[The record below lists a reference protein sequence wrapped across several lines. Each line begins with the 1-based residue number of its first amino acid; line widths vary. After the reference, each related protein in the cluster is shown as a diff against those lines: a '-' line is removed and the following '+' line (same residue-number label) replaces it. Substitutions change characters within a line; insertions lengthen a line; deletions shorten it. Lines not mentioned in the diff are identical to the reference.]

1 MNGLF
6 VEAMMNP
13 ISGQVLIVEDEVNI
27 RAGLRDTLLKDEHVV
42 IDAGSGEEALAKLK
56 AIPCDA
62 AVVDIRMPG
71 MSGIELLQA
80 IRAQW
85 QHISVIML
93 TGHGDLE
100 SAMAAVKAGAHDYL
114 LKPAHLEQ
122 IRQTVREAVSTS
134 RWRRKQ
140 ASLLESLRAGL
151 ADLEEGVA
159 GQNPAPPTSSETRS
173 LDMGRLHLNF
183 STYELE
189 RDGIPIHLSPTE
201 FKLLTILAVHL
212 DEVIDYATLAR
223 LSLGY
228 EPELWEAKELVKRHV
243 LAIRRKIEVDPA
255 TPHYIINVR
264 GVGYRLV
271 LPRDD

>member
-1 MNGLF
+1 MNT
-6 VEAMMNP
+6 N
-13 ISGQVLIVEDEVNI
+13 SGRVLVVEDEVNI
-27 RAGLRDTLLKDEHVV
+27 RAGLRDTLLKDEHIV
-42 IDAGSGEEALAKLK
+42 IDVSSGEEALARLTVT
-56 AIPCDA
+56 PCDA

-114 LKPAHLEQ
+114 LKPAPPDT
-122 IRQTVREAVSTS
+122 IRQAVREAVATS
-134 RWRRKQ
+134 RRRRKQ
-140 ASLLESLRAGL
+140 AGLLESLRAGL
-151 ADLEEGVA
+151 ADLDEGVA
-159 GQNPAPPTSSETRS
+159 GQHPAPPTSSELRS
-173 LDMGRLHLNF
+173 LDVGRLHLNF
-183 STYELE
+183 STYELD

-201 FKLLTILAVHL
+201 FKLLTILASHL
-212 DEVIDYATLAR
+212 DEVIDYTTLAH

-255 TPHYIINVR
+255 TPRYIINVR
-264 GVGYRLV
+264 GVGYRLAS
-271 LPRDD
+271 PRDD